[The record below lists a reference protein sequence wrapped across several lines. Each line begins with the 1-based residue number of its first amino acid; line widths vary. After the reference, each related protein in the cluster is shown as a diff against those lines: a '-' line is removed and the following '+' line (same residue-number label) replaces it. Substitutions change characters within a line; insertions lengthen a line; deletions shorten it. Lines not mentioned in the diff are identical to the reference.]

1 MRRKNAGIRFFS
13 SLRVKFA
20 LSYMVVIVLILVTM
34 NTYFL
39 AASRD
44 MIFTSKLAGVRN
56 QATIMET
63 ALRDIEQLSA
73 EAVSQVVARLDLGG
87 LSRVTVIGERGNLLY
102 EMPSGP
108 DSLTTEYT
116 NYVLSE
122 YDVFHSEF
130 ANGAF
135 SVSACVPVIRG
146 GTVTGGVFLTEID
159 IEQGQILL
167 GLQTSIRNVSIFTLV
182 LSALLVAFILWTIM
196 RRITSILRAIENVRE
211 GEYNYH
217 IKMTG
222 NDELAA
228 LGRQFDDLT
237 DKLRE
242 TEQIRRRFVADAS
255 HELKTPLSSIKLLS
269 DSILQNEA
277 IDASTM
283 REFVFDIGQEAERLA
298 RTTEKLMTLARLDD
312 GGSVGEVAGPVE
324 LRDVVASTLRMLV
337 PLAELGEI
345 TLTSSLDAGC
355 TVLATEDSLHQIVFN
370 LVENALKYNVHGG
383 SVIVSL
389 KRRTHETVLRVE
401 DTGIGVPD
409 DDLPHIFDRF
419 YRVDKARSRAFAG
432 SGLGLSIVHDTV
444 KNNLGTITATPRNKG
459 GMVFEARFP
468 LYAPIE
474 T

>member
-1 MRRKNAGIRFFS
+1 MSGRASGVRFFS
-13 SLRVKFA
+13 SLKVKLA
-20 LSYMVVIVLILVTM
+20 LSYMLVIVLILVTM

-63 ALRDIEQLSA
+63 ALRDIEPLNA
-73 EAVSQVVARLDLGG
+73 DNVSQVIERLDLGG
-87 LSRVTVIGERGNLLY
+87 LSRVTVINELGKKLY
-102 EMPSGP
+102 DTSDEP
-108 DSLTTEYT
+108 DELAALHL
-116 NYVLSE
+116 NNVLSK
-122 YDVFHSEF
+122 YDVFYSKF
-130 ANGAF
+130 TDGTFFISAF
-135 SVSACVPVIRG
+135 VPVIRG
-146 GTVTGGVFLTEID
+146 GVVTGAVFLTEID
-159 IEQGQILL
+159 TAQGQILI
-167 GLQTSIRNVSIFTLV
+167 GLQTAIRNVSIITLALSILVVV
-182 LSALLVAFILWTIM
+182 LILWTIT
-196 RRITSILRAIENVRE
+196 RRITSILRAIEIVRE

-237 DKLRE
+237 EKLRE
-242 TEQIRRRFVADAS
+242 TELIRRRFVADAS

-277 IDASTM
+277 IDEATV
-283 REFVFDIGQEAERLA
+283 REFVYDIGQEAERLA

-312 GGSVGEVAGPVE
+312 SDTVEDAVPVE
-324 LRDVVASTLRMLV
+324 LRDIVSSTLRMLT
-337 PLAELGEI
+337 PLAELGDI
-345 TLTSSLDAGC
+345 SLTSSLDAGC
-355 TVLATEDSLHQIVFN
+355 TVLATEDSLHQVVFN
-370 LVENALKYNVHGG
+370 LVENALKYNVRGG
-383 SVIVSL
+383 SVNVSL
-389 KRRTHETVLRVE
+389 KRRTHEAVLRVE

-432 SGLGLSIVHDTV
+432 SGLGLSIVRDTV
-444 KNNLGTITATPRNKG
+444 RNHLGTITAKPRTAG

-468 LYAPIE
+468 LFTPPE